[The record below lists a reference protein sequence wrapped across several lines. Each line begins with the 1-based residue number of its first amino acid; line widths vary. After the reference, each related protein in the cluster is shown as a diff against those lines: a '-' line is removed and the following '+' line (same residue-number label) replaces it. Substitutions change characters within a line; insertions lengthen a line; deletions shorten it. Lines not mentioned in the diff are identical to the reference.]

1 MVSVD
6 SEGTVRV
13 RQIGSQIRRDKKQ
26 ALYLKSLG
34 LRGIGS
40 EKVLKWSHSVGE
52 LIKKVSHMVEVIS

>member
-1 MVSVD
+1 MTGVGSK
-6 SEGTVRV
+6 ETVRI

-40 EKVLKWSHSVGE
+40 EKVLKRSHSVDG
-52 LIKKVSHMVEVIS
+52 LIKKVSHMIEVIS